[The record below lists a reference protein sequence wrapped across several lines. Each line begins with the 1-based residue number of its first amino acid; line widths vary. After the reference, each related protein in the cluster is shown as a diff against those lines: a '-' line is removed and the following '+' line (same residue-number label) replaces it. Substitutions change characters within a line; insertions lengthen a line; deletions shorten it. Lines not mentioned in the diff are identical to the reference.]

1 MSQGY
6 DDPLPFLQQPG
17 LANVWPLVKKKFESY
32 GRPAGIVPLS
42 GLSPAER
49 EAIEGLF
56 TVNMYGRNDFKLN
69 LAALEQALL
78 ATRFRLTLAEA
89 LRLLYGDAF
98 TTRAQRAEEERRK
111 WSEFVDW
118 AIRFVRKDNVR
129 LWVRQLAQGGASDS
143 GMRAFAECFE
153 AFCRDGVCEAWE
165 LAVNAL
171 EQLPLQG
178 ERLPV
183 FAARMTGNP
192 HGLDR
197 GSLAGRLFYHGI
209 VACFT
214 EEQNLCEAA
223 LDEPGTSDEDSS
235 EISFETAASEA
246 VRQRYGKA
254 GILLDDVSSIVLVA
268 GWPSLAVSATALPLM
283 TVEALCAAPLQVPRD
298 IYVTENP
305 SVFGSLMDKASSN
318 GYRELPHPLVCTSG
332 QPSLAALRLLDCAAL
347 SGARLWYSGDF
358 DVKGVEMA
366 SSLARRYSGRFHP
379 WRMNTAAYRSVRHER
394 LPKLSEAEKL
404 YVSRLQAPW
413 DPELTS
419 FMAHAG
425 YKVFQEHLLEE
436 LLLDYFHT

>member
-1 MSQGY
+1 
-6 DDPLPFLQQPG
+6 
-17 LANVWPLVKKKFESY
+17 
-32 GRPAGIVPLS
+32 
-42 GLSPAER
+42 
-49 EAIEGLF
+49 
-56 TVNMYGRNDFKLN
+56 
-69 LAALEQALL
+69 
-78 ATRFRLTLAEA
+78 
-89 LRLLYGDAF
+89 
-98 TTRAQRAEEERRK
+98 
-111 WSEFVDW
+111 
-118 AIRFVRKDNVR
+118 
-129 LWVRQLAQGGASDS
+129 
-143 GMRAFAECFE
+143 
-153 AFCRDGVCEAWE
+153 
-165 LAVNAL
+165 
-171 EQLPLQG
+171 
-178 ERLPV
+178 
-183 FAARMTGNP
+183 
-192 HGLDR
+192 
-197 GSLAGRLFYHGI
+197 
-209 VACFT
+209 
-214 EEQNLCEAA
+214 
-223 LDEPGTSDEDSS
+223 
-235 EISFETAASEA
+235 
-246 VRQRYGKA
+246 
-254 GILLDDVSSIVLVA
+254 
-268 GWPSLAVSATALPLM
+268 M